1 MRRAVLGVIAFV
13 GRGHTRGASSTVA
26 PVIRRYA
33 VPMTLV
39 IAMSCAVP
47 DVTAPTADDHV
58 RGPATA
64 KVTLI
69 EYGDYQC
76 PPCVGSFEAVE
87 KVLARHPTDL
97 RFVYRHHPGRRH
109 RNAIH
114 AAKAAEAA
122 EKQGKFWEM
131 HAALYEGQ
139 QEWYASRTPLVVFE
153 RYALA
158 LDLDPRRFAEAFAS
172 TDAERRLHETFE
184 AGQNVGVRG
193 SPAFFLNGR
202 RLIPPPMNEDDLE
215 RAIAAARRNP
225 E

>member
-1 MRRAVLGVIAFV
+1 M
-13 GRGHTRGASSTVA
+13 STVTT
-26 PVIRRYA
+26 VIRRYA

-39 IAMSCAVP
+39 VAVGCAVP

-87 KVLARHPTDL
+87 KVLARHRTDL
-97 RFVYRHHPGRRH
+97 RFVYRHHPSRRH
-109 RNAIH
+109 RNAIQ
-114 AAKAAEAA
+114 AARAAEAA
-122 EKQGKFWEM
+122 EMQGKFGEM
-131 HAALYEGQ
+131 HRALYEGQ
-139 QEWYASRTPLVVFE
+139 EEWYASRSPQVIFD
-153 RYALA
+153 RYARNLH
-158 LDLDPRRFAEAFAS
+158 LDSRRFAEAFAS
-172 TDAERRLHETFE
+172 TDAERRLRETFE
-184 AGQNVGVRG
+184 AGQKVGVRG

-202 RLIPPPMNEDDLE
+202 RLAPPPRTEADLE
-215 RAIAAARRNP
+215 RAILAAVRRM